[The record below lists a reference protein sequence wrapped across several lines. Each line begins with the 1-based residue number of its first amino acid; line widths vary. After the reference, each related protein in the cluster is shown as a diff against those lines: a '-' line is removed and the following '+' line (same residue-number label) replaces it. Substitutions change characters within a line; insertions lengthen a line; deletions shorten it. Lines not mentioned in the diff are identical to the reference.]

1 MPRSLFDVPR
11 SLAFYFAFYGMTLAL
26 VVVGGIAMLIGREAL
41 IAVVHFW
48 CRFHH
53 GCARHLLRIDVAIEG
68 QPPRHGVLLAVKHE
82 AMYEAIE
89 LPNLVPLP
97 APFAKVE
104 LMRLPMWGR
113 FAQIYGLIGVERN
126 GGAKALR
133 QMVTD
138 ARQRLADGRSL
149 AIFPEGTRV
158 PHGQRPPLQSG
169 FAGIYKLLNLP
180 VVPVAVDSG
189 PYYHGAWKHPGT
201 IRVRFGEEIPAGL
214 PRAEIEARVHAAINA
229 LNPGDPA

>member
-1 MPRSLFDVPR
+1 MPRSLLDVPR

-26 VVVGGIAMLIGREAL
+26 VVVGGVAMLAGREAL

-53 GCARHLLRIDVAIEG
+53 ACSRHLLGIRVAIEG
-68 QPPRHGVLLAVKHE
+68 QPPRPGVLLAIKHE

-89 LPNLVPLP
+89 LPNLVPMP

-113 FAQIYGLIGVERN
+113 FATIYGLIGVERD

-133 QMVTD
+133 QMVTA
-138 ARQRLADGRSL
+138 ARQRLAEGRPL

-158 PHGQRPPLQSG
+158 PHGSRPPLQAG
-169 FAGIYKLLNLP
+169 FAGIYKLLDLP

-189 PYYHGAWKHPGT
+189 PLYHGAWKHPGT
-201 IRVRFGEEIPAGL
+201 IRIRFGEEIPAGL

-229 LNPGDPA
+229 LNPGQAA